1 MGKLAHL
8 SHVTPSRTLQEIE
21 VEVFET
27 IDRMALNVGR
37 LLREA
42 QEIAPKEFRGWVEE
56 RLPFGIDAARRLIA
70 VHLAYSEL
78 SNEQIDKLPYPWQA
92 LYALRKFV
100 DTKLPEAL
108 ASGEIGV
115 HTTQVQAIRKAREW
129 SQTQNPK
136 VSLTPRYKTV
146 DLVAGKLMTFEPSD
160 LNPDVLR
167 ALTRW
172 MARS

>member
-8 SHVTPSRTLQEIE
+8 SHVTPVRTLDDIE
-21 VEVFET
+21 VEVFNE

-42 QEIAPKEFRGWVEE
+42 QDLAPKQFRVWVEE
-56 RLPFGIDAARRLIA
+56 RLPFGIDTARRLIA

-78 SNEQIDKLPYPWQA
+78 PKDQIDRLPHPWQA

-100 DTKLPEAL
+100 HTKLPEAL

-129 SQTQNPK
+129 SQTETPK
-136 VSLTPRYKTV
+136 ASLTPRYGAA

-160 LNPDVLR
+160 LDPDVLR
-167 ALTRW
+167 ALIRW
-172 MARS
+172 TARS

>member
-1 MGKLAHL
+1 MGKIAHL
-8 SHVTPSRTLQEIE
+8 SHVTPARTLDDIE
-21 VEVFET
+21 VEVFDA

-42 QEIAPKEFRGWVEE
+42 QDLAPKQFRAWVEE

-78 SNEQIDKLPYPWQA
+78 PKEQIDRLPHPWQA

-108 ASGEIGV
+108 ESGEIGV
-115 HTTQVQAIRKAREW
+115 HTTQAEAIRKAREW
-129 SQTQNPK
+129 SQTENPK
-136 VSLTPRYKTV
+136 VSLTPRYGSA
-146 DLVAGKLMTFEPSD
+146 DLVAGKLMTFESSD
-160 LNPDVLR
+160 LNADVLR
-167 ALTRW
+167 ALIRW
-172 MARS
+172 TGRS

>member
-1 MGKLAHL
+1 MGNIAHL
-8 SHVTPSRTLQEIE
+8 SQVTSDRTLDDIE
-21 VEVFET
+21 AEVFES
-27 IDRMALNVGR
+27 IDRMALTVGR

-42 QEIAPKEFRGWVEE
+42 QELAPKQFRSWVEE

-70 VHLAYSEL
+70 VHLAYSKL
-78 SNEQIDKLPYPWQA
+78 PQEQIDRLPHPWQA

-115 HTTQVQAIRKAREW
+115 HTTQMEAIEKAREW
-129 SQTQNPK
+129 SHTETSK
-136 VSLTPRYKTV
+136 VSLTPRYGTA

-167 ALTRW
+167 ALIRW
-172 MARS
+172 TGRP